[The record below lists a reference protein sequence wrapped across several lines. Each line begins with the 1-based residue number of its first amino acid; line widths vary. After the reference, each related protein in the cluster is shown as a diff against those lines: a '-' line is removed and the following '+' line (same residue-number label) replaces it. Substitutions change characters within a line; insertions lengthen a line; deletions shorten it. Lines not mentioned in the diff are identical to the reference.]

1 VTAFFVG
8 GLEGRG
14 QPGAEQAY
22 GEMRERSRD
31 LVGCPA
37 RGRRIFK
44 LRCRLDGSDQEI
56 EVGKRTPRGEGV
68 VAAILDHGR
77 HEAFI
82 VHTTPST
89 GGIVTPLRV
98 RNPVYGVTE
107 FSSAD

>member
-1 VTAFFVG
+1 MTAFFVG
-8 GLEGRG
+8 GLKRG
-14 QPGAEQAY
+14 EPLAEEAY
-22 GEMRERSRD
+22 SD
-31 LVGCPA
+31 LRGLSSDLAGCPA
-37 RGRRIFK
+37 RRRRIFK
-44 LRCRLDGSDQEI
+44 LRCRLDGCDQEI
-56 EVGKRTPRGEGV
+56 EVGKRVPRGDGV

-89 GGIVTPLRV
+89 GGIGTPLRV